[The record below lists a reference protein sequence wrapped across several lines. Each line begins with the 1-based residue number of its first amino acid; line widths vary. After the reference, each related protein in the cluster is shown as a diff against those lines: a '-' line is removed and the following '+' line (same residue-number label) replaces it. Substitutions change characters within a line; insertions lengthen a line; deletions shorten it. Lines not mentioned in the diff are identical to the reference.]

1 MLQALS
7 WLTIVQ
13 HHTSGGWWW
22 VGGGLFIL
30 HRHYRRHTQ
39 TLLAHFEFKESEEI
53 RLEVLFFFLPVVVLF
68 APTLFSIPPSS
79 QSQFCCRVPAP

>member
-13 HHTSGGWWW
+13 HHATGGWA
-22 VGGGLFIL
+22 LFTL
-30 HRHYRRHTQ
+30 HRHYRRHCEP
-39 TLLAHFEFKESEEI
+39 LLPSLAHFEFKESEEI
-53 RLEVLFFFLPVVVLF
+53 RLVVLFSLVVLF
-68 APTLFSIPPSS
+68 APTLSSIPPSS